1 MTDTSDMGESIYI
14 TTHDEQGRMHVRPYI
29 SPDENTTGRQAMTGT
44 SARYIDPEIDRTLDA
59 LTSRHPAI
67 EAHER
72 FIRDRLAELAYR
84 AYQHGEHVALSTL
97 ISPSDAQRMLGVS
110 SSQLSY
116 LARKHDVG
124 WNTGSGH
131 RVYRPA
137 DIEALRQ
144 IRRDNP
150 PGYYDR
156 SQLRKT

>member
-1 MTDTSDMGESIYI
+1 MTDTTPRHLDYL
-14 TTHDEQGRMHVRPYI
+14 
-29 SPDENTTGRQAMTGT
+29 
-44 SARYIDPEIDRTLDA
+44 IDCTLDA

-72 FIRDRLAELAYR
+72 FIRDRLAELACR
-84 AYQHGEHVALSTL
+84 AYQHGEYVALSTL
-97 ISPSDAQRMLGVS
+97 ISPSNVQRILGVS
-110 SSQLSY
+110 PSQLSY

-137 DIEALRQ
+137 DIETLRQ

-150 PGYYDR
+150 PGHYDR
-156 SQLRKT
+156 TRFRKP

>member
-1 MTDTSDMGESIYI
+1 MTDT
-14 TTHDEQGRMHVRPYI
+14 T
-29 SPDENTTGRQAMTGT
+29 
-44 SARYIDPEIDRTLDA
+44 ARYLDPEIDRTLDA

-72 FIRDRLAELAYR
+72 FIRDRLAELARR

-97 ISPSDAQRMLGVS
+97 VSPSDAQRMLGVS
-110 SSQLSY
+110 PSQLSY

-137 DIEALRQ
+137 DIETLRK

-150 PGYYDR
+150 PGHYDR
-156 SQLRKT
+156 TRFRKT